1 MKDIGSLFDHIA
13 SHYDTFNH
21 STSLGIDKR
30 WRRQA
35 VRGILSTHA
44 EALDVAIG
52 TGDLAIELVRKG
64 KARHVEGIDLS
75 TEMMRIGQKKAADK
89 GMQDAIT
96 FTKGSALE
104 MPYADAS
111 FDLLTCA
118 YGVRNF
124 SNLEQGL
131 KEMYRV
137 LKPGG
142 ELMILEFSH
151 PQNPV
156 ISALYTFYFKF
167 VMSAF
172 GAILTGGDIGSFTYF
187 YHSVKRFVWGD
198 AMLRKLE
205 EAGFAGA
212 TYQTQTFGISTIYRA
227 VKR

>member
-1 MKDIGSLFDHIA
+1 MTSLTTAAIKKLAEKQPQTILDVATGTGDFAIKA
-13 SHYDTFNH
+13 AEALKPAKV
-21 STSLGIDKR
+21 LGIDISEK
-30 WRRQA
+30 
-35 VRGILSTHA
+35 
-44 EALDVAIG
+44 
-52 TGDLAIELVRKG
+52 
-64 KARHVEGIDLS
+64 
-75 TEMMRIGQKKAADK
+75 MMEIGQQKVAARGLQDIISFKKEDCTALTLPSNSFDAVMAAFGIRNFADLDK
-89 GMQDAIT
+89 GLA
-96 FTKGSALE
+96 E
-104 MPYADAS
+104 M
-111 FDLLTCA
+111 C
-118 YGVRNF
+118 
-124 SNLEQGL
+124 
-131 KEMYRV
+131 RV

-205 EAGFAGA
+205 EAGFASA
-212 TYQTQTFGISTIYRA
+212 TFQTQTFGISTIYRA